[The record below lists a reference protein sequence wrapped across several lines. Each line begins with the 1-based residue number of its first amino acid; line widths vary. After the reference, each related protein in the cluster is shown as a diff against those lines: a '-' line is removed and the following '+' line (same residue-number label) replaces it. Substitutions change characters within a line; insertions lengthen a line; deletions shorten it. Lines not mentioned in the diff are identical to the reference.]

1 MFKTVQPEVWAF
13 DAEWVPDPAA
23 GRILYDLPDSM
34 SDREVM
40 GEIWKRNGATGEEP
54 RPFLKIALCRI
65 VSIAMVMRRTRPDG
79 AVSLDLRSQPKDP
92 QNPDDRHEG
101 KMLSRFLD
109 SVGRRGPQLVGY
121 NSAGADLPIIY
132 QRAIIKG
139 LSAKEFCA
147 RPEKPWE
154 GRDYFGRDSGWHVDL
169 MQLLTPWRSG
179 RNTTPSL
186 DTLATL
192 SGVPAKVGGYDGS
205 AIADSWLD
213 GDLARIVRYNEL
225 DAVTTYL
232 VWLRVAHFGGHF
244 TTEQY
249 RQEQV
254 RVREMLEQR
263 CEDPKN
269 EHLMDYVNEWDRL
282 EAALAKP

>member
-1 MFKTVQPEVWAF
+1 MFKTIQPEVWAF

-23 GRILYDLPDSM
+23 GRVLYGLPDSM
-34 SDREVM
+34 SDRDVM
-40 GEIWKRNGATGEEP
+40 GELWQRNGATTEDP
-54 RPFLKIALCRI
+54 RPFLKIALCRV
-65 VSIAMVMRRTRPDG
+65 VSIAMVMRRARGDG
-79 AVSLDLRSQPKDP
+79 TVTLDLRSQPKDP
-92 QNPDDRHEG
+92 QDPEDRDES

-121 NSAGADLPIIY
+121 NSAGADLPIIH

-139 LSAKEFCA
+139 LSAKDFCE
-147 RPEKPWE
+147 RPDKPWE
-154 GRDYFGRDSGWHVDL
+154 GRDYFSRDSGWHVDL
-169 MQLLTPWRSG
+169 MRLLAPWGGG

-192 SGVPAKVGGYDGS
+192 SGIPGKVGGYDGS
-205 AIADSWLD
+205 SIADSWLD

-225 DAVTTYL
+225 DALTTYL

-249 RQEQV
+249 RQEQM
-254 RVREMLEQR
+254 RVRELLERR
-263 CEDPKN
+263 CEAPEN
-269 EHLMDYVNEWDRL
+269 EHLMEYANEWDRL
-282 EAALAKP
+282 EAELAKP